1 MLAKV
6 VQNSNRA
13 ILMQDMYSEATAE
26 LPPSSDGSF
35 EQVVKPK
42 CSDAIAITP
51 RVLKV
56 DMAPAKLPLPNKTA
70 LKKMIDAHF
79 RAAGGDMEGLG
90 HLRKV
95 CFTSRQKTGVH
106 IWIDCDRDI
115 MHRFWIGHARKLAGD
130 TGKCEEMPK
139 EWVQSQLQ
147 KDIELAEKSEK
158 FARRYAERSMLAVA
172 SLSSMLSERAPSA
185 RRKRK
190 EDNLH
195 VVLVESNVVS
205 KKYVRASTGER
216 IEEAVKAQ
224 EAEDE
229 DDSE

>member
-1 MLAKV
+1 ML
-6 VQNSNRA
+6 
-13 ILMQDMYSEATAE
+13 QDMYHSEATAE
-26 LPPSSDGSF
+26 VPPSSDASG
-35 EQVVKPK
+35 EQLVNPK
-42 CSDAIAITP
+42 CSDAIAIMP

-70 LKKMIDAHF
+70 LKKMMKAHF

-139 EWVQSQLQ
+139 EWVKSQLQ
-147 KDIELAEKSEK
+147 KDIDLAEKSETN
-158 FARRYAERSMLAVA
+158 RS
-172 SLSSMLSERAPSA
+172 E
-185 RRKRK
+185 
-190 EDNLH
+190 
-195 VVLVESNVVS
+195 
-205 KKYVRASTGER
+205 
-216 IEEAVKAQ
+216 IC
-224 EAEDE
+224 
-229 DDSE
+229 

>member
-1 MLAKV
+1 ML
-6 VQNSNRA
+6 
-13 ILMQDMYSEATAE
+13 QDMYQSEATAE
-26 LPPSSDGSF
+26 LPPSSDSSI
-35 EQVVKPK
+35 EQLVKPK
-42 CSDAIAITP
+42 CSDGIAIMP

-56 DMAPAKLPLPNKTA
+56 DMAPAKLPLPNKTGTR
-70 LKKMIDAHF
+70 KMVDAHF

-90 HLRKV
+90 HIRKV

-139 EWVQSQLQ
+139 EWVQRQLQ
-147 KDIELAEKSEK
+147 KDTELAEQSEK

-172 SLSSMLSERAPSA
+172 SLSSMLSERAPSEV
-185 RRKRK
+185 RKRK
-190 EDNLH
+190 ENNLH

>member
-1 MLAKV
+1 MPRLCKTAIEQFML
-6 VQNSNRA
+6 
-13 ILMQDMYSEATAE
+13 QDMYSEATAE

-35 EQVVKPK
+35 EQLVKPK
-42 CSDAIAITP
+42 CSDAIAIMP

-56 DMAPAKLPLPNKTA
+56 DMAAAKSPLPNKKETR
-70 LKKMIDAHF
+70 KMVDAHF

-90 HLRKV
+90 HIRKV

-139 EWVQSQLQ
+139 EWVQRQLQ
-147 KDIELAEKSEK
+147 KDTELAEQSEK

-172 SLSSMLSERAPSA
+172 SLSSMLSERAPSKV
-185 RRKRK
+185 RKRK
-190 EDNLH
+190 ENNLN
-195 VVLVESNVVS
+195 VVLVESNVVTN
-205 KKYVRASTGER
+205 KYVRASTGER